1 MGLHKDGEKLGLPPF
16 EVTHPLLQSTICSML
31 TSTQVQMRRRLFY
44 QLLPLDGIASKMS
57 GTGIVTLSMQ
67 DAWDTEPP
75 LNINDDQI
83 WPGMTHI
90 PEEQQGATEM
100 SFCLA
105 RLSVAK
111 FLVKASQTMRMIED
125 YNIVESVI
133 SEAESEVEERFIR
146 YCDMVNPLHVLTSL
160 LARSAI
166 TAMRVRAR
174 LSKIRDQTAT
184 TAERRE
190 LLELSQKI
198 IDTDTAAYAHTSI
211 RKYS

>member
-1 MGLHKDGEKLGLPPF
+1 
-16 EVTHPLLQSTICSML
+16 VML
-31 TSTQVQMRRRLFY
+31 TFGQVQMRRRLFY

-83 WPGMTHI
+83 WPGMTQT
-90 PEEQQGATEM
+90 PEEQLGATEM

-105 RLSVAK
+105 RLSVAR
-111 FLVKASQTMRMIED
+111 FLLKASEMMRVVED
-125 YNIVESVI
+125 YNVIELLI
-133 SEAESEVEERFIR
+133 SEAESAVEEKFIR
-146 YCDMVNPLHVLTSL
+146 YCDIVNPLHVLISL
-160 LARSAI
+160 LVRSAI

-174 LSKIRDQTAT
+174 LPKVRDQSIT
-184 TAERRE
+184 TEERRE
-190 LLELSQKI
+190 LFDLSQKI
-198 IDTDTAAYAHTSI
+198 IDADTTAYAYTSI

>member
-1 MGLHKDGEKLGLPPF
+1 
-16 EVTHPLLQSTICSML
+16 
-31 TSTQVQMRRRLFY
+31 MRRRLFY

-67 DAWDTEPP
+67 DAWDTKPP
-75 LNINDDQI
+75 LNINDDHI
-83 WPGMTHI
+83 WPGMTEA
-90 PEEQQGATEM
+90 PEQQPGATEM

-105 RLSVAK
+105 RLTVAR
-111 FLVKASQTMRMIED
+111 FLAKASETMRVVED
-125 YNIVESVI
+125 YNVIDSVI
-133 SEAESEVEERFIR
+133 SEAERDVEERFIR

-174 LSKIRDQTAT
+174 LPKIRTQSAS

-190 LLELSQKI
+190 LLELSQRI
-198 IDTDTAAYAHTSI
+198 IDTDTAAYAHTGIS
-211 RKYS
+211 KFS